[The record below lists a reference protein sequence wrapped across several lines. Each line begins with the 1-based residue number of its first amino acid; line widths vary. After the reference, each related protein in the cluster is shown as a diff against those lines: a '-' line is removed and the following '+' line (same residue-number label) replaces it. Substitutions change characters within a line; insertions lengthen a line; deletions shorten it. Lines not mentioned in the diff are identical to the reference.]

1 MTRFAVAVARR
12 DEPRL
17 EDLAEGV
24 SLKKMPQ
31 ALSAWGGFTL
41 IMEPKGRNDG
51 HIFDFSKITEQIII
65 GSDLCGGG
73 VCLLHADQF
82 KKLGVS
88 VELNLSQEENELP
101 PKEIE
106 TYIWLPVVDGYAP
119 SATQLAIGIS
129 AMHEAIKNG
138 KVVFIHCKN
147 GHARS
152 PSMVAAYLMKYQGLN
167 LDAAIEL
174 IKEKRPESHIED
186 TQRKALEEFLG
197 K

>member
-1 MTRFAVAVARR
+1 MQNLT
-12 DEPRL
+12 
-17 EDLAEGV
+17 
-24 SLKKMPQ
+24 
-31 ALSAWGGFTL
+31 
-41 IMEPKGRNDG
+41 PKGRNDG

-101 PKEIE
+101 PKDIE

-119 SATQLAIGIS
+119 SATQFDIGTS
-129 AMHEAIKNG
+129 AMYGAIKNG

-152 PSMVAAYLMKYQGLN
+152 PSIVVAYLMKHEGYN
-167 LDAAIEL
+167 LEDAMKL
-174 IKEKRPESHIED
+174 VKEKRPESHIED
-186 TQRKALEEFLG
+186 SQIKALQSYFNP
-197 K
+197 